1 MAKLETNLD
10 ACQLSSEILLR
21 LRKVIRETLR
31 TTYGKDWEQGGIPE
45 EIREFL
51 TQRQAREASINWNL
65 SDTVDILDFAGY
77 INIYEV
83 IAATPTL
90 HQRFLPLAP
99 DASLLR
105 IRFLELDTILN
116 RIAYARIISEADLG
130 FLASFEDRLKK
141 ILSGPPPA
149 VEEAPAPAA
158 ASPPKASK
166 TTPTRATP
174 PPPASARRAAPA
186 PASESPAAPASEPPA
201 PEPAEDSAATEP
213 PPARL
218 EPAPVPAPAPP
229 VGPKELEDALRRE
242 DNKTI
247 LTALYQEVTALAD
260 GLWNGAV
267 ASLQAKAWEKV
278 RESQWYHDR
287 FAKLSLKPISD
298 FFQLFDTAK
307 EKTLAGTSRTDLQEF
322 LKEHNF
328 VQVLLALKDLFRT
341 HMKT

>member
-10 ACQLSSEILLR
+10 ACQLSSGILFR

-31 TTYGKDWEQGGIPE
+31 TVHGKEWEQAGIPD
-45 EIREFL
+45 EIRDFL

-65 SDTVDILDFAGY
+65 SDTVDVLDFAGY
-77 INIYEV
+77 INLYEI
-83 IAATPTL
+83 IAATAAL

-141 ILSGPPPA
+141 ILSGPAPA
-149 VEEAPAPAA
+149 VEEAPVAAPAA
-158 ASPPKASK
+158 PPAR
-166 TTPTRATP
+166 PTRSTPSRGGPQRAAAPEDTAP
-174 PPPASARRAAPA
+174 PPPDP
-186 PASESPAAPASEPPA
+186 PAATARADEPAETEPSAPP
-201 PEPAEDSAATEP
+201 PEPAQVSAA
-213 PPARL
+213 
-218 EPAPVPAPAPP
+218 P
-229 VGPKELEDALRRE
+229 VGPQDLDNALKR
-242 DNKTI
+242 DDSKTI

-267 ASLQAKAWEKV
+267 ASLQAKTWERV

-307 EKTLAGTSRTDLQEF
+307 EQTLAGTSRNDLQEF
-322 LKEHNF
+322 LKEHYF
-328 VQVLLALKDLFRT
+328 VQVLLALKDLFRS
-341 HMKT
+341 HMKA

>member
-10 ACQLSSEILLR
+10 ACQLSSEILFR
-21 LRKVIRETLR
+21 LRKVLRETLR
-31 TTYGKDWEQGGIPE
+31 ATYGKEWERTGIPD
-45 EIREFL
+45 EIRDFL

-65 SDTVDILDFAGY
+65 SDAVDILDFAGY
-77 INIYEV
+77 INIYE
-83 IAATPTL
+83 IISATPSL

-99 DASLLR
+99 DPSLLR

-116 RIAYARIISEADLG
+116 RIAYARIISESDLG

-141 ILSGPPPA
+141 TMSGPAPA
-149 VEEAPAPAA
+149 VEEAEVPPTVEPPPRDAKPIHAPASA
-158 ASPPKASK
+158 PARPASPP
-166 TTPTRATP
+166 
-174 PPPASARRAAPA
+174 
-186 PASESPAAPASEPPA
+186 
-201 PEPAEDSAATEP
+201 
-213 PPARL
+213 
-218 EPAPVPAPAPP
+218 PAPAPRSAPASRAKAEPAEPEAEAAEAEPAPPPPEGVSVPPP
-229 VGPKELEDALRRE
+229 VGPQELENALKRE
-242 DNKTI
+242 DSKMV

-267 ASLQAKAWEKV
+267 TSLQARAWEKV

-287 FAKLSLKPISD
+287 FAKLGLKPISD

-328 VQVLLALKDLFRT
+328 VQVLLALKDLFRA
-341 HMKT
+341 HMRP